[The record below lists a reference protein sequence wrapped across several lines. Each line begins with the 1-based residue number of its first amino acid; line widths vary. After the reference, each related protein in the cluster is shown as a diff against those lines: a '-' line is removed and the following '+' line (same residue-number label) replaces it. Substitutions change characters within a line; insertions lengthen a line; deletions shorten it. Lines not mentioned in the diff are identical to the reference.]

1 MLTPDKPQQ
10 ALSVTQLNRQVKRLL
25 ESHFEYVWVEGEI
38 SNFVQPGSGH
48 WYFTLKDDSGQ
59 VRCAMFRNRNQRMRL
74 QPRNGQQIRLRAKV
88 SLYEG
93 RGEFQL
99 IVEHMEAAGAGALQ
113 QAFEQLKQRLQE
125 EGLFAAQRKQSL
137 PEMPAHI
144 GIITSPSGAAVRDI
158 VTVFKRRFPL
168 VDLSIFPVVVQGEE
182 SAPAIVAALERANR
196 RSTELDPPLDAL
208 ILARGG
214 GSIEDLWSFNDE
226 RVARAIAGSVLPVVS
241 AVGHEIDFTIADF
254 VADARAATPSAA
266 AELLSPQA
274 AEWLN
279 ALRGLEKTLQ
289 RNVLRHLRDKG
300 THLQGLRRRMRH
312 PGDRLQEQ
320 SQALDELEQRLQK
333 AARLGVSQRQQQLQV
348 LLAHL
353 QRLSP
358 ANRLAG
364 HQLRLQHLHLRHNAG
379 MANRVA
385 KLQHRL
391 AQLGG
396 LLHSLSPLA
405 TLQRGYALVTDTD
418 GELVT
423 NSQQVAVGDV
433 LNTKLASGVIVSEV
447 RQRSAP
453 A

>member
-1 MLTPDKPQQ
+1 VPTPDKPRQT
-10 ALSVTQLNRQVKRLL
+10 LSVSQLNRQVKRLL
-25 ESHFEYVWVEGEI
+25 ESHFEFVWVEGEL

-48 WYFTLKDDSGQ
+48 WYFTLKDDAGQ
-59 VRCAMFRNRNQRMRL
+59 VRCAMFRNRNQRVRL
-74 QPRNGQQIRLRAKV
+74 QPRNGQQIRLRARV

-125 EGLFAAQRKQSL
+125 EGLFAAERKQNL
-137 PEMPAHI
+137 PVMPRHV

-168 VDLSIFPVVVQGEE
+168 INLSIFPVAVQGEE
-182 SAPAIVAALERANR
+182 AAPAIIAALAGANGFERK
-196 RSTELDPPLDAL
+196 LDPPLDAL
-208 ILARGG
+208 VLARGG

-226 RVARAIAGSVLPVVS
+226 RVARAIANSRLPVVS

-274 AEWLN
+274 SELMN
-279 ALRGLEKTLQ
+279 ALRGLEITLQ

-300 THLQGLRRRMRH
+300 TQLRGLRRRLRH

-320 SQALDELEQRLQK
+320 FQRLDELEQRLLK
-333 AARLGVSQRQQQLQV
+333 SARLGVFRRHQQLRV

-358 ANRLAG
+358 DNTLAAYG
-364 HQLRLQHLHLRHNAG
+364 LRVQHLQQRHQAA
-379 MANRVA
+379 MTNRVTQ
-385 KLQHRL
+385 LQQRL
-391 AQLGG
+391 VQLGA

-405 TLQRGYALVTDTD
+405 TLERGYALVTDS
-418 GELVT
+418 GGNLVT
-423 NSQQVAVGDV
+423 HSQQVAVGDV
-433 LNTKLASGVIVSEV
+433 LYTKLASGHIVSEV
-447 RQRSAP
+447 RERD
-453 A
+453 

>member
-1 MLTPDKPQQ
+1 MTAGKPLLICLMGPTASGKTDLAIELAEARNCELVSVDSALVYRGLDIGSAKPDYP
-10 ALSVTQLNRQVKRLL
+10 
-25 ESHFEYVWVEGEI
+25 H
-38 SNFVQPGSGH
+38 H
-48 WYFTLKDDSGQ
+48 
-59 VRCAMFRNRNQRMRL
+59 
-74 QPRNGQQIRLRAKV
+74 
-88 SLYEG
+88 
-93 RGEFQL
+93 
-99 IVEHMEAAGAGALQ
+99 
-113 QAFEQLKQRLQE
+113 
-125 EGLFAAQRKQSL
+125 
-137 PEMPAHI
+137 
-144 GIITSPSGAAVRDI
+144 
-158 VTVFKRRFPL
+158 L
-168 VDLSIFPVVVQGEE
+168 VDI
-182 SAPAIVAALERANR
+182 R
-196 RSTELDPPLDAL
+196 DPLDAY
-208 ILARGG
+208 
-214 GSIEDLWSFNDE
+214 
-226 RVARAIAGSVLPVVS
+226 S
-241 AVGHEIDFTIADF
+241 AADF

-333 AARLGVSQRQQQLQV
+333 AARLGVSQRHQQLQV

-364 HQLRLQHLHLRHNAG
+364 HQLRLAHLHLRHNAG
-379 MANRVA
+379 MVNRVA

-405 TLQRGYALVTDTD
+405 TLERGYALVTNTD